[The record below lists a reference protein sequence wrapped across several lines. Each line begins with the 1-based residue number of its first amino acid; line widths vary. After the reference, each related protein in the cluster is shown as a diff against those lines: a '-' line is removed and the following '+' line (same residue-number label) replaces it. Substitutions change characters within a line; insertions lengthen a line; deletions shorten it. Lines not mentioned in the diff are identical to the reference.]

1 MPYEVSHDVYFE
13 QYTAN
18 VPVSSDEGVPADDP
32 EQEIQL
38 CSRYIDVNEARLIR
52 YYLNEVAL
60 AYDDDKWVDWWIDRA
75 DYYNSDKDTDM
86 KYITYFGS
94 MVELDYLLKT
104 VDTEEISKNMKEH
117 NEFRKKKKI

>member
-38 CSRYIDVNEARLIR
+38 CSRYIDVNEA
-52 YYLNEVAL
+52 
-60 AYDDDKWVDWWIDRA
+60 
-75 DYYNSDKDTDM
+75 
-86 KYITYFGS
+86 G
-94 MVELDYLLKT
+94 
-104 VDTEEISKNMKEH
+104 
-117 NEFRKKKKI
+117 

>member
-1 MPYEVSHDVYFE
+1 
-13 QYTAN
+13 
-18 VPVSSDEGVPADDP
+18 
-32 EQEIQL
+32 
-38 CSRYIDVNEARLIR
+38 
-52 YYLNEVAL
+52 LNEVAL

-117 NEFRKKKKI
+117 NEFRKKKIYGEWKKVMNKFIV